1 MKVEIQGKAVQR
13 GKLEP
18 AFLPR
23 IGVIMKGNKNFQK
36 TMWYGM
42 GPGESYVDSK
52 AASIMGIYENTVD
65 GMMTDYVFP
74 QENGHHEQVKWFR
87 IGDGKD
93 GLLCK
98 MEEKLGFQEI

>member
-1 MKVEIQGKAVQR
+1 
-13 GKLEP
+13 
-18 AFLPR
+18 
-23 IGVIMKGNKNFQK
+23 MKGIK
-36 TMWYGM
+36 TFRRDVVWY

-87 IGDGKD
+87 IGDGKMVCYARWRRS
-93 GLLCK
+93 LV
-98 MEEKLGFQEI
+98 